1 MTWKYRYGQA
11 NPETLQTL
19 EEPGRPLLFDTDRA
33 FVAEVSAR
41 CNVKDLVQSL
51 AGKSKRQVSQALGRF
66 GQEIMELTTEL
77 ADGKYMDRTGEVIQ
91 KVAAQTGIRFPH
103 PVQRYMELSVIG
115 ARPLDQWNIRESTTK
130 SLVFQVFRCSV
141 LQELEAAGVSTDGL
155 PCRALCVGSFEMAGS
170 KAEQPVRVNLA
181 KTLPKDGVCEFRL
194 TPVRARAQR
203 RARTGRRRRSA

>member
-19 EEPGRPLLFDTDRA
+19 EEPGRPLLFDADRA

-41 CNVKDLVQSL
+41 CNVKNLLQSL
-51 AGKSKRQVSQALGRF
+51 AGKSEHQVSQALRRF
-66 GQEIMELTTEL
+66 GQEVMEATAEL
-77 ADGKYMDRTGEVIQ
+77 ADGKYLDRTGEVIQ

-103 PVQRYMELSVIG
+103 PVQRYLELSVIG
-115 ARPLDQWNIRESTTK
+115 ARPLDQWNIGESTVE

-155 PCRALCVGSFEMAGS
+155 PCRALCLSSFELAGS

-181 KTLPKDGVCEFRL
+181 KTLPKDSMCEFRL
-194 TPVRARAQR
+194 TPVKAKAQR
-203 RARTGRRRRSA
+203 RARTARRRRSA